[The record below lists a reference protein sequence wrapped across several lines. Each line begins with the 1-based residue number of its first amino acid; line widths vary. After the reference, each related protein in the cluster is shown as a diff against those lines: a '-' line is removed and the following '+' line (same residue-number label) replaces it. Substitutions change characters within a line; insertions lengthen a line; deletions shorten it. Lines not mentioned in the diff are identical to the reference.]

1 MLQISSLFLNNP
13 KSSKNC
19 SKIRGF
25 ERECSEFYVL
35 ISVTTPDLKIYH
47 ILYLEKHWIMQKD
60 DNTYSH
66 VLEDAKIRY
75 ERF

>member
-1 MLQISSLFLNNP
+1 MFRVP
-13 KSSKNC
+13 KV
-19 SKIRGF
+19 RGF
-25 ERECSEFYVL
+25 ERECSEFYVP
-35 ISVTTPDLKIYH
+35 ISVTTPDLKMYH